1 VTKLIVKQD
10 VDPQLKIIAV
20 NICESGFGC
29 KGYCPLLNP
38 QYFSARIWHKHVTEN
53 P

>member
-1 VTKLIVKQD
+1 VTKLIVKQE
-10 VDPQLKIIAV
+10 VDPQLNIKAV
-20 NICESGFGC
+20 NICERGFGFQ
-29 KGYCPLLNP
+29 GLINP